1 MSNGQGTFTWANGDT
16 YVGEWKDNKMHG
28 QGEMTD
34 ADGNIL
40 EGYWKKHKFK
50 GKKITNPNPKAHLL
64 LIEHPSL

>member
-50 GKKITNPNPKAHLL
+50 GKK
-64 LIEHPSL
+64 